1 MIGNYYRNE
10 AVEVMEMDGETI
22 ILNQDSFA
30 VTKLNGTGGWVWE
43 SLAER
48 QTFEQLAERMSATF
62 DGDRQK
68 IDGDLANF
76 LKQMLDIGLIR
87 IA

>member
-68 IDGDLANF
+68 IVGDLANF

>member
-62 DGDRQK
+62 DGDREK
-68 IDGDLANF
+68 IVGDLANF